1 MAKTYNVLGMT
12 CQGCA
17 NAVSNAIKK
26 AVPDATIDVNLEG
39 NAVTVESAGG
49 AGGAEDDSIV
59 KKAVEDAGFEYAGA
73 A

>member
-17 NAVSNAIKK
+17 NAVSNAIKE

-49 AGGAEDDSIV
+49 NDSIV
-59 KKAVEDAGFEYAGA
+59 KKAVEEAGFEYAGA

>member
-17 NAVSNAIKK
+17 NAVSNAIKE

-39 NAVTVESAGG
+39 NAVTVESA
-49 AGGAEDDSIV
+49 AGTEDDSKV
-59 KKAVEDAGFEYAGA
+59 KKAVEVAGFEYAGA

>member
-17 NAVSNAIKK
+17 NAVSNAIKE
-26 AVPDATIDVNLEG
+26 AVPGATIDVNLES
-39 NAVTVESAGG
+39 NAVTVESA
-49 AGGAEDDSIV
+49 AGAEDDCIV
-59 KKAVEDAGFEYAGA
+59 KKAVEMAGFEYAGA